1 MMPHKLEPV
10 CQAKDRR
17 RRRAFM
23 AGGKGHEGQ
32 RVSGWCHFRQRSL
45 PPGFAKAAAQAAG
58 VAIFVKVNTDEQ
70 PQITGQFRVQDE

>member
-1 MMPHKLEPV
+1 
-10 CQAKDRR
+10 
-17 RRRAFM
+17 
-23 AGGKGHEGQ
+23 
-32 RVSGWCHFRQRSL
+32 L